1 MRKILIVD
9 DSKTIRLICEW
20 MFKGLEDCVI
30 TADCAAA
37 AREMIATESPDI
49 TFVDYTLPDA
59 DAYELVESIKTQ
71 TKVIMMGG
79 TYAPFDENKAREC
92 GAVAVVIK
100 PFKSSSFFEALDA
113 ATQAAGESASAP
125 AAEATEAASAASQ
138 PHENVVAPI
147 ASPAAPISTP
157 APSLSDLSAASQP
170 RMNSGL
176 IHPSTDPV
184 APLSGTSSVF
194 QPRTNSGLFQSPT
207 ASSSFQPRT
216 NSGLIR
222 PPQNVGVP
230 YGDANGPIT
239 GIHPVSPA
247 FGSGI
252 RSSSGIRLVNSP
264 AATPTSS
271 VQATQSSGI
280 HIMPSQSIHMPSS
293 SAQNPAISRP
303 ATDAKAFSFP
313 NTPSSQ
319 ISPKPQFREN
329 ATPQTPLP
337 SVSPLQQNTSAPQ
350 ASVDP
355 ELIRAEV
362 IAAVKSMLP
371 GLVSAY
377 LKKLFQAEIKPQI
390 QTWVDTRVEALIKKM
405 TQR

>member
-37 AREMIATESPDI
+37 AREMLAAESPDI

-59 DAYELVESIKTQ
+59 DAYEFVDSIKAQ
-71 TKVIMMGG
+71 TKVVMMGG
-79 TYAPFDENKAREC
+79 TYAPFDENKARES

-100 PFKSSSFFEALDA
+100 PFKSSSFFEAFDA
-113 ATQAAGESASAP
+113 AAQASGVSASEPSANSTETAP
-125 AAEATEAASAASQ
+125 STLAPESQPLDHTAAPSSSAA
-138 PHENVVAPI
+138 P
-147 ASPAAPISTP
+147 
-157 APSLSDLSAASQP
+157 LSDLSTSTQP

-176 IHPSTDPV
+176 IHQSIDPS
-184 APLSGTSSVF
+184 APIAGTSSVF
-194 QPRTNSGLFQSPT
+194 QPRTNSGLFQSPG
-207 ASSSFQPRT
+207 ANSSFQPRT

-252 RSSSGIRLVNSP
+252 RSSSGIRLVNAS
-264 AATPTSS
+264 AASPTSS

-303 ATDAKAFSFP
+303 ATDSKAFSFP
-313 NTPSSQ
+313 NTTPSPL
-319 ISPKPQFREN
+319 SPKPQFREN

-337 SVSPLQQNTSAPQ
+337 SVSPIPQNTSAPQ
-350 ASVDP
+350 VNVDP

-371 GLVSAY
+371 SLVSAY

-405 TQR
+405 TQH